1 MKKFYIVTLIALVI
15 DRITKILVDNF
26 LSNKVIFLIKDFFYL
41 TYVKN
46 EGAAFSILTSKRLLL
61 ILLSLIAVIFIYY
74 YIKKYK
80 KNSIGYSLLLGGIIG
95 NLIDRLFF
103 GFVIDFI
110 GVIIF
115 NYHFPIFNFADIFIV
130 IGAFLILFEK
140 EKK

>member
-1 MKKFYIVTLIALVI
+1 M
-15 DRITKILVDNF
+15 DGNR
-26 LSNKVIFLIKDFFYL
+26 
-41 TYVKN
+41 
-46 EGAAFSILTSKRLLL
+46 
-61 ILLSLIAVIFIYY
+61 
-74 YIKKYK
+74 
-80 KNSIGYSLLLGGIIG
+80 IGYSFLLGGIIG

-103 GFVIDFI
+103 GYVIDFI